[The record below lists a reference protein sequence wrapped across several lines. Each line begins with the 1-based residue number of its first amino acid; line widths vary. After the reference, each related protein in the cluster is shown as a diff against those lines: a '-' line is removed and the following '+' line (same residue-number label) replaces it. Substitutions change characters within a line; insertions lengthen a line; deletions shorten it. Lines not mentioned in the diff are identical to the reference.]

1 MRYILKIQIMPSE
14 SESGSEPES
23 EVDLAPIHT
32 QMKAL
37 EPLISIVEHKFAE
50 ITKRMV
56 ADSRNLL
63 LDPVVPNTPEVA
75 ATCIK
80 LGLVAPFS
88 LKDWFQAVLAV
99 SQLDLETRTIVPRE
113 EFGLGV
119 HTLYDLLR
127 GIPVWFTL

>member
-1 MRYILKIQIMPSE
+1 
-14 SESGSEPES
+14 
-23 EVDLAPIHT
+23 
-32 QMKAL
+32 MKAL
-37 EPLISIVEHKFAE
+37 DPLISIVEHKLAE

-63 LDPVVPNTPEVA
+63 VDPIVPKTPEVA
-75 ATCIK
+75 ATCLK

-88 LKDWFQAVLAV
+88 LKDWFQAALAV

-127 GIPVWFTL
+127 GIPVWFTQTL